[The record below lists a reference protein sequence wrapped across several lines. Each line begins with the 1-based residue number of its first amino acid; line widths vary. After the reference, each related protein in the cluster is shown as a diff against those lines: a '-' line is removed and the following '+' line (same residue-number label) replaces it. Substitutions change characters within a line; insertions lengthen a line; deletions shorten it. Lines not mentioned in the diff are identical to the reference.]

1 MARTS
6 ARSASQDIPSSP
18 PKRESPIRR
27 VTRSTRNQSVDLD
40 EPRNN
45 GESVESAGSKNEHRN
60 SKGARRVARKSDL
73 SILAED
79 GEVSPEEDEEVEEE
93 DEEEEEDEDEEE
105 DPEATKVADFQG
117 YDLENGDRSN
127 LSGETL
133 NTSHTVR
140 VMQAIDSISAIETLP
155 ELYDTACKIINK
167 STKKY
172 VRPKEM
178 GRHLRSLKTFF
189 DTLEVN
195 KEPYGGEQFIEVDI
209 VKKKLSESI
218 DSMDHG
224 SEGLGEKAIP
234 VTAILQSAN
243 LATLIGQVNQLRK
256 DVQAPEEELKVFLQ
270 SLDKTFPRPFV
281 SDFAEPLDEDSE
293 NSKLINKTFDMV
305 LDIRTQ
311 LFITAS
317 HQLETDPGFD
327 PDHVLRSYFLDSADG
342 EEICGVDFKVIGLE
356 AQSKRTDERID
367 LIRDTFMPA
376 DQATGPGE
384 YIDFGRLEV
393 LFPRSEFFNN
403 LVGYSQDRLAEVE
416 KIVDSRGGIENV
428 MEPLKD
434 LVKDLA
440 SDGEPSINV
449 DYKQDVVDR
458 DDSSISKNKPSP
470 PPPRKPRKEPH
481 TDLKAISR
489 LMKFRNQG
497 DGGGS
502 SKPDSSTNA
511 RSTIR
516 GPSRVRSE
524 AQQEDSEI
532 TRIFKKFT
540 SSQNKENRRPDQHQG
555 SGDAPLTTNTSK
567 RAMYRKHPNGERVEW
582 NEDSQGF
589 LIDSQPR
596 NNKRKGSLPPDNEDD
611 SSDQGFQTD
620 QRATEPTA
628 RPRRAQADDEVLRQ
642 PINNKRKA
650 AAPPAVRTNDK
661 EVPQQRN
668 SKRKASSSP
677 AVEPEDEY
685 YSSDQGFQNHQKLS
699 NPTARPTKRARTEA
713 GESSRAQILRG
724 ENRSREVHSP
734 LVVND
739 NDDVDEVQNQF
750 ALVRQD
756 QRRREQSRSYQVR
769 RMSPRR
775 SRGRSGANQ
784 DDDEGSLQLPADEYP
799 DDTSFAFTQATARAN
814 ARARTAKTGFNKAQ
828 TRTEWSDGD
837 TQLLIDYISGIGP
850 MWAEIERRGE
860 FERANISQVGLKD
873 KARNIKVSML
883 LAGQKLPRNF
893 EGVKLNVNLIKRVK
907 TTWPN
912 YDPYTETGYGAF

>member
-1 MARTS
+1 MARSS

-45 GESVESAGSKNEHRN
+45 EESVESAGSKNEQRN
-60 SKGARRVARKSDL
+60 SKSARRVARKSDL

-79 GEVSPEEDEEVEEE
+79 SEVSPEEDEE
-93 DEEEEEDEDEEE
+93 EDEDEE

-140 VMQAIDSISAIETLP
+140 IMQAIDSISAIETLP

-167 STKKY
+167 STKKD

-224 SEGLGEKAIP
+224 SEGLGDKAIP

-281 SDFAEPLDEDSE
+281 SEFAEPLDEDSE

-356 AQSKRTDERID
+356 GQIKRTDERID

-403 LVGYSQDRLAEVE
+403 LIGYSQDRLAEVE

-428 MEPLKD
+428 MEPLED

-458 DDSSISKNKPSP
+458 DDSSISKNKASP

-502 SKPDSSTNA
+502 SRPDSSTNA
-511 RSTIR
+511 RPTIR
-516 GPSRVRSE
+516 GPSRVGLE
-524 AQQEDSEI
+524 AQREDSEI
-532 TRIFKKFT
+532 TRNFKKFT

-555 SGDAPLTTNTSK
+555 SRGAPSTTDTSK

-596 NNKRKGSLPPDNEDD
+596 NNKRKSPLPPDDEAD

-620 QRATEPTA
+620 QRAPEPTA
-628 RPRRAQADDEVLRQ
+628 RTRRVQADDEELRQ
-642 PINNKRKA
+642 PRNNKRKA
-650 AAPPAVRTNDK
+650 SAPPAVRTNDE
-661 EVPQQRN
+661 EVHPPRN
-668 SKRKASSSP
+668 NKRKASSSP
-677 AVEPEDEY
+677 AVEPEDED
-685 YSSDQGFQNHQKLS
+685 YSSDQGFQNHQRLS
-699 NPTARPTKRARTEA
+699 KPTARPTKRARTEA
-713 GESSRAQILRG
+713 GESSRARNSRG
-724 ENRSREVHSP
+724 GNRSREVYSP
-734 LVVND
+734 LVID
-739 NDDVDEVQNQF
+739 GDVDEVQNQF

-769 RMSPRR
+769 RMSPGR
-775 SRGRSGANQ
+775 SRGPSGANQ

-814 ARARTAKTGFNKAQ
+814 ARAQAAKTGFNKVQ

-850 MWAEIERRGE
+850 LWAEIERRGE

>member
-6 ARSASQDIPSSP
+6 ARSTSQDIPSSP

-27 VTRSTRNQSVDLD
+27 VTRSTRHQSVDLD
-40 EPRNN
+40 ESRNN
-45 GESVESAGSKNEHRN
+45 GGSVERADSEEEQRIP
-60 SKGARRVARKSDL
+60 KGARRVGVARRSDL
-73 SILAED
+73 SILEED
-79 GEVSPEEDEEVEEE
+79 SEVSPEEDEEVEEE
-93 DEEEEEDEDEEE
+93 DEDEDEIEE
-105 DPEATKVADFQG
+105 DPEATKVADFQV
-117 YDLENGDRSN
+117 YDLEHGDRSN

-155 ELYDTACKIINK
+155 DLYDTACKIINK
-167 STKKY
+167 STKKD

-178 GRHLRSLKTFF
+178 GRHLRSLKTLF

-209 VKKKLSESI
+209 VKQKLSGSI
-218 DSMDHG
+218 DSVDHS
-224 SEGLGEKAIP
+224 SEGLGDKAIP

-243 LATLIGQVNQLRK
+243 LATLVGQVNQLRK

-281 SDFAEPLDEDSE
+281 SEFAEPLDEDSE
-293 NSKLINKTFDMV
+293 DSKLINKTFDMV

-317 HQLETDPGFD
+317 HQLETDPAFD
-327 PDHVLRSYFLDSADG
+327 PDHLLRSYFLDSADG
-342 EEICGVDFKVIGLE
+342 GEICGVDFKVIGLKG
-356 AQSKRTDERID
+356 QSERTDERID

-376 DQATGPGE
+376 DEATGPGE

-458 DDSSISKNKPSP
+458 DDSSISKTKAS

-481 TDLKAISR
+481 ADLKAISK
-489 LMKFRNQG
+489 LMKFRSQG
-497 DGGGS
+497 DRVGPS
-502 SKPDSSTNA
+502 RPDSSTNA
-511 RSTIR
+511 KSNIR
-516 GPSRVRSE
+516 GPSRIQSE
-524 AQQEDSEI
+524 GQQEESEI
-532 TRIFKKFT
+532 TRNFKKFT
-540 SSQNKENRRPDQHQG
+540 SSQDKENRRPDQHQG
-555 SGDAPLTTNTSK
+555 SRGATVPADTSR

-596 NNKRKGSLPPDNEDD
+596 NNKRKGPLPPDDEAD
-611 SSDQGFQTD
+611 SSDQGFQSD
-620 QRATEPTA
+620 QRAAEPTA
-628 RPRRAQADDEVLRQ
+628 RQRRVRVDDEVLHQ
-642 PINNKRKA
+642 PINHKRKA
-650 AAPPAVRTNDK
+650 SSPPAAQPNGKGVSS
-661 EVPQQRN
+661 ERN
-668 SKRKASSSP
+668 NKRKASSSP
-677 AVEPEDEY
+677 AVEPEDEDH
-685 YSSDQGFQNHQKLS
+685 SSDQGFQNHQRLS
-699 NPTARPTKRARTEA
+699 RPMARPTKRARTEA
-713 GESSRAQILRG
+713 GESSRAQNSRG
-724 ENRSREVHSP
+724 GNRSREVHSP
-734 LVVND
+734 LVVDD
-739 NDDVDEVQNQF
+739 NDDVDEVHNQF

-756 QRRREQSRSYQVR
+756 QRRREKSRSYQVR
-769 RMSPRR
+769 RMSPGR
-775 SRGRSGANQ
+775 SRGRSVTNQ
-784 DDDEGSLQLPADEYP
+784 DDDEGSLRLPADEYS
-799 DDTSFAFTQATARAN
+799 DETSFPFTQATARAN
-814 ARARTAKTGFNKAQ
+814 ARVQAAKTGFNKAQ

-893 EGVKLNVNLIKRVK
+893 EGVKLNVNLIKRIK

>member
-6 ARSASQDIPSSP
+6 VRSVSQDIPSSP

-27 VTRSTRNQSVDLD
+27 VTRLVRHQSVDLD
-40 EPRNN
+40 EPLNN
-45 GESVESAGSKNEHRN
+45 GGSVERAGRKNE
-60 SKGARRVARKSDL
+60 RRVPQGSRGVARKSEL

-79 GEVSPEEDEEVEEE
+79 SEVSPEQDEEVE
-93 DEEEEEDEDEEE
+93 DEEEDDEDEE

-117 YDLENGDRSN
+117 YDLEHGDRSN

-155 ELYDTACKIINK
+155 DLYDTACKIINK
-167 STKKY
+167 STKKD

-178 GRHLRSLKTFF
+178 DRHLRSLKNLF

-218 DSMDHG
+218 DSVDHN
-224 SEGLGEKAIP
+224 SEGLGDKAIP
-234 VTAILQSAN
+234 VTAILQSSN

-256 DVQAPEEELKVFLQ
+256 DVEAPEEELKVFLQ

-281 SDFAEPLDEDSE
+281 SEFAEPLDEDSE

-327 PDHVLRSYFLDSADG
+327 PDHILRSYFLDSADR

-356 AQSKRTDERID
+356 EQNQRTDDRID
-367 LIRDTFMPA
+367 IIRDTFMPA
-376 DQATGPGE
+376 DEATGPGE
-384 YIDFGRLEV
+384 YIDFDRLEV
-393 LFPRSEFFNN
+393 LFPRSEFFNK

-434 LVKDLA
+434 LVKDFA

-458 DDSSISKNKPSP
+458 DDSSISKNKASP
-470 PPPRKPRKEPH
+470 PPPQKPRKEPH
-481 TDLKAISR
+481 ADLKAISK
-489 LMKFRNQG
+489 LMKFRSQG

-502 SKPDSSTNA
+502 SKLDSSTNVK
-511 RSTIR
+511 SIIR
-516 GPSRVRSE
+516 DSSRRQSE
-524 AQQEDSEI
+524 AQQEESEI
-532 TRIFKKFT
+532 TRNFKKFT
-540 SSQNKENRRPDQHQG
+540 SSQNKENKRPDQHQESRG
-555 SGDAPLTTNTSK
+555 ATVPTDTSR
-567 RAMYRKHPNGERVEW
+567 RAMYRKHPNGERVDW

-596 NNKRKGSLPPDNEDD
+596 NNKRKSPLPLDDEAD
-611 SSDQGFQTD
+611 SSDHGFQTD
-620 QRATEPTA
+620 QRAAEPTA
-628 RPRRAQADDEVLRQ
+628 RPRRARAENEALLQ

-650 AAPPAVRTNDK
+650 SAPPAVQPNDK
-661 EVPQQRN
+661 GVPSQRN
-668 SKRKASSSP
+668 NKRKASSSP
-677 AVEPEDEY
+677 AVELEDDD
-685 YSSDQGFQNHQKLS
+685 YSSDQGYQSHQKLS
-699 NPTARPTKRARTEA
+699 RPIARPTKRARTET
-713 GESSRAQILRG
+713 GESSRAQNPRG
-724 ENRSREVHSP
+724 NRPREIHSP
-734 LVVND
+734 LVVDD
-739 NDDVDEVQNQF
+739 NGDVDEVQNQS

-769 RMSPRR
+769 GMSPGR
-775 SRGRSGANQ
+775 SRGRSVANQ
-784 DDDEGSLQLPADEYP
+784 DDDEGSIQLPADEHSNETP
-799 DDTSFAFTQATARAN
+799 FAFTQATARAN
-814 ARARTAKTGFNKAQ
+814 ARVQAVKSGFSKAQ

-850 MWAEIERRGE
+850 MWTEIEKRGG

-883 LAGQKLPRNF
+883 LAGQKLPPNF

-912 YDPYTETGYGAF
+912 YDPYTETGYAAF